1 MPLPVD
7 IHIGRVLR
15 RRRQLLGL
23 TQAQLAEVCGLTFQ
37 QIHKYETAINSL
49 SATRLWRLADAL
61 SVPVSYFFEGLPAEK
76 KSFAPSNDH
85 KRPG

>member
-61 SVPVSYFFEGLPAEK
+61 SVPVSYFFEGLPAEE
-76 KSFAPSNDH
+76 KSFAPSIDH
-85 KRPG
+85 KRAG